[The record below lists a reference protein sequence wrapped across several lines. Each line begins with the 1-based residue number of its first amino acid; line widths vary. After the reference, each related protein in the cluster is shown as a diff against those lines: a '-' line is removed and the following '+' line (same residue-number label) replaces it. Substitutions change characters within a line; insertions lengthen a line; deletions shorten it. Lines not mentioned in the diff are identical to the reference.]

1 MRVWILFMIVASA
14 CGDDSVTPPM
24 DAGRADSGARDA
36 GRRDAGGGGTDAGP
50 GGDMNDSFAEA
61 ADLPLGNTGVMGAI
75 AVPMDH
81 DFYRFDVAAGD
92 WLVVDTNANPM
103 DNPMMIDT
111 VVTLYDSTMTQV
123 AENDDAVPRVNT
135 DSEIIYHALTAG
147 TYYAEV
153 QEFSEWDGMPAT
165 MAEGMP
171 SYTYTITAFVL
182 DTSAAPFSEDPEMG
196 DDETTAHPLAF
207 GMMNNNFLVGTF
219 DGVDDVDV
227 FSFTVTGVGEQLG
240 SFEIMPSGTDGYGS
254 TTSAGDMWVTNMA
267 GDIVARLDNREME
280 LSDLSPS
287 LEAGS
292 YFLWVEHG
300 GTAGA
305 NDFYVFKN
313 LIGTENPP
321 ETSEPMND
329 TLMGAQVLDQ
339 ARDADGVN
347 TAFIL
352 THLAADTDVDYY
364 SFEVADMEEV
374 SAVCGSATSGSGVQ
388 GMRLEIRDDTDT
400 VVSMVLES
408 TTASAFLMDAMI
420 DAPGTYY
427 MRISKTGQD
436 PMVTSDFVR
445 CAVRA
450 AVPMP

>member
-1 MRVWILFMIVASA
+1 MRVWILFLIVASA
-14 CGDDSVTPPM
+14 CGDDSVTPTM

-36 GRRDAGGGGTDAGP
+36 GRRDAGGGVDAGS

-61 ADLPLGNTGVMGAI
+61 VEVPLGNTGVMGVINPAG
-75 AVPMDH
+75 DH

-92 WLVVDTNANPM
+92 WLVVDTEANTM

-147 TYYAEV
+147 TYYVEV
-153 QEFSEWDGMPAT
+153 QEFSDWDGDPESAP
-165 MAEGMP
+165 EGMP
-171 SYTYTITAFVL
+171 SYTYTLRAFVL

-196 DDETTAHPLAF
+196 NDETTAAALAF
-207 GMMNNNFLVGTF
+207 NMAGSNFLVGTF
-219 DGVDDVDV
+219 TGVDDVDV
-227 FSFTVTGVGEQLG
+227 FSFTVGGVGDQLA
-240 SFEIMPSGTDGYGS
+240 SFEIMPAGTDGYGS
-254 TTSAGDMWVTNMA
+254 TTTAGDFWVTNMA
-267 GDIVARLDNREME
+267 GDILVRLDNREMG
-280 LSDLSPS
+280 LVDLSPS
-287 LEAGS
+287 LAPGN

-300 GTAGA
+300 GTAGT

-313 LIGTENPP
+313 FIGAENPP

-329 TLMGAQVLDQ
+329 TLMGAQMLEQ
-339 ARDADGVN
+339 TRGEDGVN

-352 THLAADTDVDYY
+352 SHLASDTDVDYY
-364 SFEVADMEEV
+364 SFEVADMERV
-374 SAVCGSATSGSGVQ
+374 AAVCGSATSGSGVQ
-388 GMRLEIRDDTDT
+388 GLRMEIRDDMDT
-400 VVSMVLES
+400 VVMMSTESPPNTALLQNVMV
-408 TTASAFLMDAMI
+408 

-427 MRISKTGQD
+427 LRVSKTGQD
-436 PMVTSDFVR
+436 PMIPADFVR

-450 AVPMP
+450 SVPMMP